1 MSTSTRKCGH
11 PPPSQGHTEVCTL
24 YGTGL
29 TFAPTSESHSP
40 LAKLESHSPL
50 AQWES
55 LGITTIW
62 CQINQPPFNN
72 YIHVLWHDSCHSTAS
87 HLFVAWCS
95 QQPFRVYWGGGE
107 HSTYIIRFEALC
119 SQQPFRVYWGG
130 GEHSTYIIR
139 FEALCSQQPF
149 RVYWGGGE
157 GGTFYLHHPL
167 CKVVNFFL

>member
-1 MSTSTRKCGH
+1 MWTPAPVTRTYWSLYSVRHGAH
-11 PPPSQGHTEVCTL
+11 IRPYVRVTFASSQTRV
-24 YGTGL
+24 
-29 TFAPTSESHSP
+29 TFAPSPMGIIGNYYNLVSNQLAPLQQLHSR
-40 LAKLESHSPL
+40 
-50 AQWES
+50 
-55 LGITTIW
+55 
-62 CQINQPPFNN
+62 
-72 YIHVLWHDSCHSTAS
+72 WHDSCHSTAS

-149 RVYWGGGE
+149 RVSWGGGE